1 MVIKISNKEYN
12 VKEAK
17 TEEEKRKGL
26 QGIKSLPK
34 DEGMLF
40 YFDPDDEVSMWMN

>member
-1 MVIKISNKEYN
+1 VIKIFINNKEYK

-17 TEEEKRKGL
+17 TEEERTKGL
-26 QGIKSLPK
+26 QGIKELPD

-40 YFDPDDEVSMWMN
+40 YFDPPEE